1 MLSISK
7 GNKCSLWQESECSE
21 SGKIEGK
28 LFIPRGK
35 LFFPRSDG
43 CLTERSEVRQ
53 SRSRK
58 RKNSLEEKK
67 EPESFFISEYN
78 FFSPARMHFFFSEIG
93 QLSNRA

>member
-1 MLSISK
+1 MVYISCAR
-7 GNKCSLWQESECSE
+7 NKCSLWQESECSE

-28 LFIPRGK
+28 LFIPRGE

-67 EPESFFISEYN
+67 EPESYSIEVQL
-78 FFSPARMHFFFSEIG
+78 FSAIRIHFF
-93 QLSNRA
+93 